1 MKKKS
6 DARRIS
12 PVNRTRE
19 QARRFYDRMSGTYD
33 YISEPFERNYAFQ
46 ALELLSVK
54 EGESILEIGFGTGHC
69 LKKIAASAG
78 ETGKAY
84 GVDISPGMLRVTK
97 RRLEKAQLLNR
108 VELHCG
114 DASSLPY
121 DNSIMDGVFMSFTL
135 ELFDTPEIPAVLEE
149 MKRVL
154 KPGAR
159 IAVAA
164 MSKKTGESFMVRLY
178 EWAHNKWPE
187 YADCRPIFLE
197 EAVTDTGYQI
207 TSGETVKLFGL
218 PVEIITA
225 QKI

>member
-6 DARRIS
+6 DARRIL
-12 PVNRTRE
+12 PVNRSRE

-33 YISEPFERNYAFQ
+33 YISGPFERKYALQ
-46 ALELLSVK
+46 PLELLSVK
-54 EGESILEIGFGTGHC
+54 EGEAILEIGFGTGHC
-69 LKKIAASAG
+69 LKKIAASVG

-84 GVDISPGMLRVTK
+84 GVDISPGMLEETR
-97 RRLEKAQLLNR
+97 RRLEKAQLIDR

-114 DASSLPY
+114 DASSLPFE
-121 DNSIMDGVFMSFTL
+121 NNIMDGVFMAFTL
-135 ELFDTPEIPAVLEE
+135 ELFDTSEIPIVLEE

-154 KPGAR
+154 KHRAR
-159 IAVAA
+159 IGIAA

-207 TSGETVKLFGL
+207 TSGETEKLFGL

-225 QKI
+225 QKT